1 MLVNLIL
8 KGLITGFLVTIP
20 VGPMAV
26 LIIQR
31 TANRDFKSGFST
43 AFGVA
48 STDSMYAAIAGLSV
62 SFIITF
68 LRTYQTYIQIVGA
81 VVLLCLGLFIFFS
94 KPMKS
99 IKDYKKK
106 GSSIFQ
112 FFITGMLFAA
122 SNPLVILSYIAIFA
136 GTGIVFN
143 HSVPIEFISLL
154 SGFFLGSLGWWTVLV
169 TLVSR
174 FRHHLNLRILW
185 WFNKISGSM
194 IMIFVIVLTIII
206 LINGNPK
213 I

>member
-43 AFGVA
+43 ALGVA
-48 STDSMYAAIAGLSV
+48 TTDSMYASIAGLSV

-68 LRTYQTYIQIVGA
+68 LRTYQTYIQIIGA
-81 VVLLCLGLFIFFS
+81 VVLLGLGLFIFFS
-94 KPMKS
+94 NPMSS
-99 IKDYKKK
+99 IQEYKKK

-112 FFITGMLFAA
+112 CYITGFLFAI

-136 GTGIVFN
+136 GTGVVFN
-143 HSVPIEFISLL
+143 HSVPLEFISLIG
-154 SGFFLGSLGWWTVLV
+154 GFFLGTLGWWTILA

-185 WFNKISGSM
+185 WFNKISGSL
-194 IMIFVIVLTIII
+194 IMVFVITLTIFI

>member
-1 MLVNLIL
+1 MLFHLIL

-31 TANRDFKSGFST
+31 TANRNFKSGYST
-43 AFGVA
+43 ALGVV
-48 STDSMYAAIAGLSV
+48 SVDSLYATIAIFSV

-81 VVLLCLGLFIFFS
+81 IILLGLGLFIFFS
-94 KPMKS
+94 NPISS
-99 IKDYKKK
+99 IQEFKKK

-112 FFITGMLFAA
+112 CFATGALFAM
-122 SNPLVILSYIAIFA
+122 SNPMVILSYLAIFA
-136 GTGIVFN
+136 GTGLVFN
-143 HSVPIEFISLL
+143 HSEPLEFISIIG
-154 SGFFLGSLGWWTVLV
+154 GFFLGSLSWWTVL
-169 TLVSR
+169 TSLVSR

-185 WFNKISGSM
+185 WFNKISGSL
-194 IMIFVIVLTIII
+194 IMLFVIIITIYII
-206 LINGNPK
+206 INGNPK

>member
-43 AFGVA
+43 ALGVV
-48 STDSMYAAIAGLSV
+48 SIDSMYASIAGLSV

-68 LRTYQTYIQIVGA
+68 LRTYQTYIQIIGA

-99 IKDYKKK
+99 MKEYKKK
-106 GSSIFQ
+106 GSNMFQ
-112 FFITGMLFAA
+112 FYFTGMLFAA

-136 GTGIVFN
+136 GTGMVFN
-143 HSVPIEFISLL
+143 HHVPIEFISLL
-154 SGFFLGSLGWWTVLV
+154 AGFFLGSLGWWTILT

-185 WFNKISGSM
+185 WFNKISGSL
-194 IMIFVIVLTIII
+194 IMIFVISLTIFI
-206 LINGNPK
+206 LINGNPT